1 VTEVIFSVGSP
12 LIDWSEVAGYAAEY
26 GPKGAGCLALPRPWT
41 PPFALIPHSIAM
53 SAVNRRLTDTLGS
66 EDIERLQALADER
79 GALIVRSSVL
89 GESIWD
95 RGAYDSVRLNNMEGG
110 SLLEALNAAASKVIA
125 SANGK
130 RAALVIQAYVDAAM
144 RGEFGNLLRISKTR
158 DQWELNQVDRDGSPS
173 RNRLNSQRDTAADP
187 NHPIRVRAGMTT
199 ERLFGSIA
207 AWLNNELIR
216 GRSLRLNCEWVTDN
230 RSFYLV
236 QIDEEDEDVW
246 GVNPLQIR
254 ILPSPKPPGG
264 DGRFIRLATE
274 EHLRDWDKLKVLE
287 ELWEPQ
293 AKHKPTLFFAP
304 LDALPEVADTAGIQA
319 LAEEFRTLIGPVGIV
334 VRTSV
339 KGGADKTLNLPR
351 SECLDPEAA
360 ARWCVA
366 EAAKLGGKT
375 SGLTFVAHRF
385 VASRSSAWVRAEPS
399 NPMVEIHSLWGLPD
413 ALQYCP
419 YDIWEVHR
427 PTEVATDYT
436 EYKSDMLRSREDGG
450 WEHARIKNEVAR
462 MNSINAAE
470 ARDLAERSAAIAD
483 RLGQTCHIMWFVG
496 CVDED
501 GRTFNIPWYWTS
513 AHETEGNVDRASYRE
528 IAVRSQADLD
538 AFNATKGPW
547 HRCAL
552 ALKPVDLDLMRDNA
566 FIAAVGAAAL
576 KAGLPVILNG
586 STLAHAYYQL
596 RRVGCA
602 VIAAGRKERS
612 RIRKTTNLGKLVR
625 DKVPERI
632 ASRQE
637 HEVTR
642 QVPGNLVKGFL
653 LGKLVE
659 EALEVREAASEIN
672 KREELGDLYEVFL
685 ALIRHEGVTLA
696 DVTAAADVK
705 REKAGGFEQGLIL
718 MQTGIANSERGVGQE
733 GLGQLIADLTSDDTV
748 ELPFSFFGFM
758 EMDQPRSLL
767 LESLGLRLDLTLKP
781 DRIELRLVRSSEQLG
796 LGLRLD
802 PNPA

>member
-1 VTEVIFSVGSP
+1 VTEVLFSVDAP
-12 LIDWSEVAGYAAEY
+12 PIDWSEVAGYAATY

-41 PPFALIPHSIAM
+41 PPFALVPSSIA
-53 SAVNRRLTDTLGS
+53 ALAINGPLTDALGYA
-66 EDIERLQALADER
+66 DIERLRALAAGR
-79 GALIVRSSVL
+79 SALIVRSSVL
-89 GESIWD
+89 GESIWE
-95 RGAYDSVRLNNMEGG
+95 RGTYESVRVNDLKGERF
-110 SLLEALNAAASKVIA
+110 LDALNAAANKVIV

-130 RAALVIQAYVDAAM
+130 PTALVIQAYVDAAM

-158 DQWELNQVDRDGSPS
+158 DQWELNQVDRDNSPS

-187 NHPIRVRAGMTT
+187 NQPIKVRAGIST

-230 RSFYLV
+230 QNFYLV

-254 ILPSPKPPGG
+254 ILPSPKALGG
-264 DGRFIRLATE
+264 DGRYLRLATAD
-274 EHLRDWDKLKVLE
+274 HLSNWDKLKVLV

-304 LDALPEVADTAGIQA
+304 LDALPGEGDAAAIQA
-319 LAEEFRTLIGPVGIV
+319 LAKEFRTLIGPAGIV

-339 KGGADKTLNLPR
+339 KAGAEKTLNLPR

-366 EAAKLGGKT
+366 EAAKLGGKA
-375 SGLTFVAHRF
+375 SSLSFVAHRF
-385 VASRSSAWVRAEPS
+385 VASRSSAWVRAEPG
-399 NPMVEIHSLWGLPD
+399 NPMVEIHALWGLPD

-436 EYKSDMLRSREDGG
+436 EYKSDMLRSRDDGG

-483 RLGQTCHIMWFVG
+483 RLGQACHIMWFVG
-496 CVDED
+496 CVDEN
-501 GRTFNIPWYWTS
+501 GQTFNLPWYWTS
-513 AHETEGNVDRASYRE
+513 AHDTEANVDRTSYRE
-528 IAVRSQADLD
+528 IAIRSQADLD

-552 ALKPVDLDLMRDNA
+552 TLKPVDLDLMRDNV
-566 FIAAVGAAAL
+566 FIAAVGVAAV
-576 KAGLPVILNG
+576 KADLPVIISG

-596 RRVGCA
+596 RKAGCA
-602 VIAAGRKERS
+602 VVAAGRKERS

-637 HEVTR
+637 HEITR

-653 LGKLVE
+653 LGKLLE
-659 EALEVREAASEIN
+659 EALEVREANNEIN
-672 KREELGDLYEVFL
+672 KLEELGDLYEVL
-685 ALIRHEGVTLA
+685 LEIIRNSGFEMVA
-696 DVTAAADVK
+696 VAAAADVK
-705 REKAGGFEQGLIL
+705 REKSGGFGRGLVL
-718 MQTGIANSERGVGQE
+718 MQTGIAPSERGAGPD

-796 LGLRLD
+796 LGLRQD
-802 PNPA
+802 PDPR

>member
-1 VTEVIFSVGSP
+1 MSATM
-12 LIDWSEVAGYAAEY
+12 
-26 GPKGAGCLALPRPWT
+26 GCL
-41 PPFALIPHSIAM
+41 
-53 SAVNRRLTDTLGS
+53 TDVLGS
-66 EDIERLQALADER
+66 ENTERLRALPAGR
-79 GALIVRSSVL
+79 GVLIVRSSVI
-89 GESIWD
+89 GESIWE
-95 RGAYDSVRLNNMEGG
+95 RGTYDSVKVNDLEGE
-110 SLLEALNAAASKVIA
+110 SFMTALNSAASKVIA
-125 SANGK
+125 SAEGK
-130 RAALVIQAYVDAAM
+130 PAALVIQAYVDAAM

-173 RNRLNSQRDTAADP
+173 RNRLNSQRDSAADP

-230 RSFYLV
+230 QSFYLV

-254 ILPSPKPPGG
+254 VLPSPKPTGG
-264 DGRFIRLATE
+264 GGRFIRLAAA

-293 AKHKPTLFFAP
+293 ARHKPILFFAP
-304 LDALPEVADTAGIQA
+304 LDALPDLADTAGIHA
-319 LAEEFRTLIGPVGIV
+319 LAEEFQSLIGPAGIV
-334 VRTSV
+334 IRTSV
-339 KGGADKTLNLPR
+339 KAGAEKTLNLPR

-360 ARWCVA
+360 ARWCVT
-366 EAAKLGGKT
+366 EGAKLGRST
-375 SGLTFVAHRF
+375 SDLTFVAHRF
-385 VASRSSAWVRAEPS
+385 VASRSSAWVRAEPG
-399 NPMVEIHSLWGLPD
+399 NPMVEIHALWGLPD

-427 PTEVATDYT
+427 PTEVATDYP

-470 ARDLAERSAAIAD
+470 ARDLADRSAAIAD
-483 RLGQTCHIMWFVG
+483 RLGQACHIMWFVG
-496 CVDED
+496 CVGED

-513 AHETEGNVDRASYRE
+513 AHETEGNFDRASYRE
-528 IAVRSQADLD
+528 IAIRSRADLD
-538 AFNATKGPW
+538 TFKGTSGPW

-552 ALKPVDLDLMRDNA
+552 ALKPVDLELMRDND
-566 FIAAVGAAAL
+566 FIAAVGDAAL
-576 KAGLPVILNG
+576 KASLPVILNG

-596 RRVGCA
+596 RKAGCP
-602 VIAAGRKERS
+602 VVAAGRKERS

-637 HEVTR
+637 YEVTR
-642 QVPGNLVKGFL
+642 KVPGNLVKGFL
-653 LGKLVE
+653 VGKLIE
-659 EALEVREAASEIN
+659 EALEVREAASGVT
-672 KREELGDLYEVFL
+672 KCEELGDLYEVVL
-685 ALIRHEGVTLA
+685 TIIRNEGLSLSEVM
-696 DVTAAADVK
+696 AAADLK
-705 REKAGGFEQGLIL
+705 REKVGGFEQGLVL
-718 MQTGIANSERGVGQE
+718 MQTGIAPSERGALQD

-748 ELPFSFFGFM
+748 QLPFSFFGFM
-758 EMDQPRSLL
+758 EIDQPRSLL

-802 PNPA
+802 TDPA

>member
-1 VTEVIFSVGSP
+1 MTEVLFSVDSP

-41 PPFALIPHSIAM
+41 PPFALVPHSIVT
-53 SAVNRRLTDTLGS
+53 SAINRPLTDALRA
-66 EDIERLQALADER
+66 EDIGRLRTLAAGR

-89 GESIWD
+89 GESIWE
-95 RGAYDSVRLNNMEGG
+95 RGTYESVRVDVLEGAPI
-110 SLLEALNAAASKVIA
+110 LDALNSAASEVIG

-130 RAALVIQAYVDAAM
+130 PAALMIQAYVDASM

-158 DQWELNQVDRDGSPS
+158 DQWELNQVDREGFPS

-187 NHPIRVRAGMTT
+187 NHPIRVRAGMST

-230 RSFYLV
+230 QSFYLV

-254 ILPSPKPPGG
+254 VLPSPKPPGG
-264 DGRFIRLATE
+264 DGRFIRLAAA
-274 EHLRDWDKLKVLE
+274 EHLRDWDKLQVLE
-287 ELWEPQ
+287 ELWEPE
-293 AKHKPTLFFAP
+293 AKQKPTLFFAP
-304 LDALPEVADTAGIQA
+304 LDALPEAADAVGIRA
-319 LAEEFRTLIGPVGIV
+319 FAEEFRTLIGPAGIV

-339 KGGADKTLNLPR
+339 KAGAEKTLNLPR
-351 SECLDPEAA
+351 SECLNPEAA
-360 ARWCVA
+360 ADWCVA

-375 SGLTFVAHRF
+375 SGLAFVAHRF
-385 VASRSSAWVRAEPS
+385 VASRSSAWVRAEPG
-399 NPMVEIHSLWGLPD
+399 NAMVEIHSLWGLPD

-483 RLGQTCHIMWFVG
+483 RLGQICHIMWFVG
-496 CVDED
+496 CVGED

-528 IAVRSQADLD
+528 ISIRSQADLD
-538 AFNATKGPW
+538 AFNTTKGPW
-547 HRCAL
+547 HRSAL
-552 ALKPVDLDLMRDNA
+552 ALKPIDLDLMRDNA
-566 FIAAVGAAAL
+566 FIAAVGAAAV
-576 KAGLPVILNG
+576 KTSLPVILNG

-596 RRVGCA
+596 RKAGCA
-602 VIAAGRKERS
+602 VVASGRKERS

-625 DKVPERI
+625 DRVPERI

-653 LGKLVE
+653 LGKLLE
-659 EALEVREAASEIN
+659 EALEVREAADETK

-685 ALIRHEGVTLA
+685 ALVQNEGSVIG
-696 DVTAAADVK
+696 DVTTAADAK
-705 REKAGGFEQGLIL
+705 REKVGGFKRGLVL
-718 MQTGIANSERGVGQE
+718 MQTGIAPSERGSGQD
-733 GLGQLIADLTSDDTV
+733 GLGQLIVDLTSDDTV

-767 LESLGLRLDLTLKP
+767 LESLGLRLDLTLRP
-781 DRIELRLVRSSEQLG
+781 DRIELRLVRSSEQLD

-802 PNPA
+802 PDPG